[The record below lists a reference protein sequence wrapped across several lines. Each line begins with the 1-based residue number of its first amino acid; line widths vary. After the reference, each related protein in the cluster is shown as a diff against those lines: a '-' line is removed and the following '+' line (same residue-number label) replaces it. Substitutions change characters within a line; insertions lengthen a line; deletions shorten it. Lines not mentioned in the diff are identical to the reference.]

1 MHRLRFT
8 TAGESHGRTLCG
20 IIEGVPSNM
29 KLSADDINRDLARRQ
44 KGYGRGGRMMIESDS
59 VQILS
64 GVRWGATLGSP
75 VCLLIENKDWPN
87 WEKGMSIDEA
97 DAGSIDPVLRPRPGH
112 ADLAGALKYD
122 HDDVRNVLERS
133 SARETAMRVAL
144 GAVAKAFLAEI
155 GIRVYSY
162 VLEVGPEKAD
172 LEFFFTDTNPEN
184 PSDNFSNKFF
194 DNLFDKAEA
203 SELRCPDGDASE
215 RMKYE
220 IDLAVK
226 KGYSLGGVFEV
237 VATGVPPGLG
247 SHVQW
252 DRRLNARLAK
262 AIMGIQAIKGV
273 EVGLG
278 FEMARRP
285 GSKVMDEIFHGPEGY
300 YRETNNSG
308 GIEGGMSNGMPV
320 VLRAAMKP
328 IPTLRRPLKS
338 VNIQTHEPMEAAYE
352 RSDVCAVPAAAV
364 VGEAMMALTL
374 ADEVLIKFG
383 GDSVAEVKRNMENY
397 LNTL

>member
-1 MHRLRFT
+1 MHKLRFT
-8 TAGESHGRTLCG
+8 TAGESHGRALCG
-20 IIEGVPSNM
+20 IIEGVPSNL
-29 KLSADDINRDLARRQ
+29 KLSVDDINRDLARRQ
-44 KGYGRGGRMMIESDS
+44 KGYGRGGRMKIESDS

-64 GVRWGATLGSP
+64 GVRWGSTLGSP
-75 VCLLIENKDWPN
+75 ICLQVENKDWTN
-87 WEKGMSIDEA
+87 WETGMSIDEA
-97 DAGSIDPVLRPRPGH
+97 DAGSIDPVVRPRPGH

-144 GAVAKAFLAEI
+144 GAVAKRFLAEM
-155 GIRVYSY
+155 GIKIYSY
-162 VLEVGPEKAD
+162 VREIGPEKAD
-172 LEFFFTDTNPEN
+172 LEFLTDSSPE
-184 PSDNFSNKFF
+184 
-194 DNLFDKAEA
+194 NLFDKAEA
-203 SELRCPDGDASE
+203 SELRCPDNDASE

-220 IDLAVK
+220 IDLAIE

-247 SHVQW
+247 SHTQW
-252 DRRLNARLAK
+252 DRKLNARLTK

-285 GSKVMDEIFHGPEGY
+285 GSKVMDEIFHGPAGY

-338 VNIQTHEPMEAAYE
+338 VNIRTHEPMEAAYE

-364 VGEAMMALTL
+364 VGEAMVALTL
-374 ADEVLIKFG
+374 ADEALLKFG
-383 GDSVAEVKRNMENY
+383 GDSIREVKRNLEGY
-397 LNTL
+397 LDVLKTA

>member
-1 MHRLRFT
+1 MHRLRFIT
-8 TAGESHGRTLCG
+8 SGESHGRTLCG
-20 IIEGVPSNM
+20 IIEGVPSNL

-44 KGYGRGGRMMIESDS
+44 KGYGRGGRMKIESDS

-64 GVRWGATLGSP
+64 GLRWGATLGSP
-75 VCLLIENKDWPN
+75 ICLLVENKDWPN

-97 DAGSIDPVLRPRPGH
+97 DAGSIDPVVRPRPGH

-122 HDDVRNVLERS
+122 HDDVRNILERS

-144 GAVAKAFLAEI
+144 GAVAKRFLAEI
-155 GIRVYSY
+155 GIRIYSY
-162 VLEVGPEKAD
+162 VVEIGPEKAD
-172 LEFFFTDTNPEN
+172 LNFLTDTSPEN
-184 PSDNFSNKFF
+184 
-194 DNLFDKAEA
+194 LFNKAEA
-203 SELRCPDGDASE
+203 SELRCPDDDASE

-237 VATGVPPGLG
+237 VATGVPTGLG

-278 FEMARRP
+278 FEMARHP
-285 GSKVMDEIFHGPEGY
+285 GSEVMDEIFHGPEGY

-374 ADEVLIKFG
+374 ADEALLKFG
-383 GDSVAEVKRNMENY
+383 GDSMAELKRNLEGY
-397 LNTL
+397 LKALNKTNSTNSTN